1 MNVPTQESARL
12 IEVPPAGGVRVW
24 QFRATP
30 ELASELKPLL
40 SAEETEDIER
50 LAREQDRF
58 ASTVA
63 RGVWRQAAG
72 GVLGIDPEN
81 VIVERT
87 SYGRP
92 YPRGLERA
100 RGDISLSHSADL
112 VALSVGMGVRVGVDI
127 ESTAMGMVDDHISR
141 AVESITGPA
150 IELIPDS
157 TERALFAWCVLEA
170 LLKADGRGMHL
181 NPGMVTA
188 DIRAL
193 WGWNCARV
201 AGTAWWV
208 RRIRTPRGSVG
219 ALAAGGPVVDL
230 DFVDLC

>member
-1 MNVPTQESARL
+1 MDAPARESARL
-12 IEVPPAGGVRVW
+12 IEIPPAGGVRVW
-24 QFRATP
+24 QFVATP
-30 ELASELKPLL
+30 ELAEELAPLL
-40 SAEETEDIER
+40 SEEESEDIHR
-50 LAREQDRF
+50 LAREKDRL
-58 ASTVA
+58 ASAVG

-72 GVLGIDPEN
+72 GILGVEPER
-81 VIVERT
+81 VVVERT
-87 SYGRP
+87 GYGRP
-92 YPRGLERA
+92 YPQGLERA
-100 RGDISLSHSADL
+100 RADLTLSHSGDL
-112 VALSVGMGVRVGVDI
+112 VALGVGMGVRIGVDV

-157 TERALFAWCVLEA
+157 TERTLFAWCVLEA

-181 NPGMVTA
+181 NPGVVSA
-188 DIRAL
+188 DIRSL

-208 RRIRTPRGSVG
+208 RRIETPRGSIG

-230 DFVDLC
+230 DFVTPS

>member
-1 MNVPTQESARL
+1 MNAPTRESARL

-30 ELASELKPLL
+30 DLAAELRALL
-40 SAEETEDIER
+40 SAEESEDIDR
-50 LAREQDRF
+50 LAREQDRH

-72 GVLGIDPEN
+72 GVLGIDPES
-81 VIVERT
+81 VVVERT
-87 SYGRP
+87 GYGRP
-92 YPRGLERA
+92 YPKGLERVRA
-100 RGDISLSHSADL
+100 DISLSHSADL
-112 VALSVGMGVRVGVDI
+112 VALGVGIGVRVGVDI
-127 ESTAMGMVDDHISR
+127 ESTAMGTVDDHISR
-141 AVESITGPA
+141 AVESITGSA
-150 IELIPDS
+150 IELIPDT
-157 TERALFAWCVLEA
+157 TERTLFAWCVLEA

-181 NPGMVTA
+181 SPGMVSA
-188 DIRAL
+188 EIRSL

-208 RRIRTPRGSVG
+208 RRIQTPRGSVG

-230 DFVDLC
+230 DFVDHC